1 MIHLAIELGISSH
14 EVRKTFEKYC
24 ADGSPT
30 QKANIELL
38 RTWLKK
44 QKSCKDAYVLMG
56 EGLIQV
62 GLNII
67 AKEVLDYHLQKS
79 GIALTDDLL
88 KQLSWKLT
96 KKDMKNL
103 AKELGFS
110 TQEIHKTFE
119 TFVKHCPDAVFAQ
132 NTGLL
137 RSQDKRST
145 QKANYGILINWMNNQ
160 DSQEDAYVLMKDA
173 LERAGLKLI
182 IRDVLYCGL
191 LSDTIPTSTPTY
203 QLLCPALTDDH
214 LLELSLRLSGDT
226 MIHLAIELGISSH
239 EVRKTFE
246 KYCADGSP
254 TQKANIELLR
264 TWLKKQKSCKDAY
277 ILMGEGLIQV
287 GLNIIAKEVLD
298 YDPLRSGIA
307 LRDEVLEEL
316 SLGS

>member
-1 MIHLAIELGISSH
+1 M
-14 EVRKTFEKYC
+14 
-24 ADGSPT
+24 
-30 QKANIELL
+30 
-38 RTWLKK
+38 
-44 QKSCKDAYVLMG
+44 
-56 EGLIQV
+56 
-62 GLNII
+62 
-67 AKEVLDYHLQKS
+67 
-79 GIALTDDLL
+79 
-88 KQLSWKLT
+88 
-96 KKDMKNL
+96 
-103 AKELGFS
+103 
-110 TQEIHKTFE
+110 
-119 TFVKHCPDAVFAQ
+119 KHCPDAVFAQ

-246 KYCADGSP
+246 KYCSDESP
-254 TQKANIELLR
+254 TQKANIELLK

-277 ILMGEGLIQV
+277 VLMGEGLIQV

-298 YDPLRSGIA
+298 YHLQKSGIA
-307 LRDEVLEEL
+307 LTDDLLKQLSWKLTKQDMKNLAKELGFSTQEIHKTFETFVKHCLDAVFAQNTGPLRSQDKRSTQKANYGILINWMNNQDSQEDAYVLMKDALERAGL
-316 SLGS
+316 NSSSGMFCTVVSSLTPSPLQLQHTSSSVQH